1 MPTTDT
7 HGPLRMFATGL
18 LKCADPFTNFVT
30 YALGVCFRKIDEQ
43 ARLFV
48 LSKLV

>member
-1 MPTTDT
+1 MLHT
-7 HGPLRMFATGL
+7 RL

-30 YALGVCFRKIDEQ
+30 YALGVWPRKIDEQ

-48 LSKLV
+48 LLIKTSVMPKYF